1 MGISRCPLGLCGEI
15 GFAMAK
21 LKPQVVLLGLTSLL
35 NDTASEM
42 IYPLLPVFL
51 TSVLG
56 ATPVTIGVIEGA
68 ADGLAS
74 ILKYFAGS
82 ISDKLPRR
90 KPLVVIGY
98 GLAAASRALISVA
111 GRWPTVLTARL
122 IDRTGKGIRSAPR
135 DAIIADV
142 TPPADRGRAFGFQRA
157 LDHTGAVAG
166 PLLALLLLNV
176 IHVPMRTLFMIAV
189 IPGAIA
195 VVMLWILLREE
206 PARTVAGLPKRV
218 AGLPGSQVADAAPPS
233 GNPATGQ
240 PGNLPSNFWLAITA
254 VALFSLANSS
264 DAFLILQ
271 AHAAGVSTA
280 MLPALWAAHHVIK
293 SLFSTRA
300 GALSDR
306 IDRRLLLIGG
316 WTSYAIIYAI
326 FPFAH
331 SLTFFVVLF
340 VLYAIPF
347 TLSEGAERAWISDLV
362 PAEAR
367 GKSFGIYY
375 LANGLCVL
383 AGTVLFGEIYQHIS
397 AHAAFF
403 TGAGIAVAG
412 AGAVLAVPRKK

>member
-1 MGISRCPLGLCGEI
+1 MKDEI
-15 GFAMAK
+15 VSSHVILHPSSMAK
-21 LKPQVVLLGLTSLL
+21 LKPQVRLLAFASLL
-35 NDTASEM
+35 NDSASEM

-56 ATPVTIGVIEGA
+56 ATPVTVGVIEGA

-74 ILKYFAGS
+74 ILKLVAGT
-82 ISDKLPRR
+82 ISDRMPRR
-90 KPLVVIGY
+90 KPFVVGGY
-98 GLAAASRALISVA
+98 ALAAASRMLIAVA
-111 GRWPTVLTARL
+111 GRWPAVLTARL

-142 TPPADRGRAFGFQRA
+142 TPPEQRGHAFGFQRA
-157 LDHTGAVAG
+157 LDHTGAVVG
-166 PLLALLLLNV
+166 PLLALLFLNV
-176 IHVPMRTLFMIAV
+176 VHVPLRTLFMIAV
-189 IPGAIA
+189 IPGAIG
-195 VVMLWILLREE
+195 VVMLLLFLHEE
-206 PARTVAGLPKRV
+206 PRV
-218 AGLPGSQVADAAPPS
+218 ATPLN
-233 GNPATGQ
+233 NPATQ
-240 PGNLPSNFWLAITA
+240 RANLPKNFWLAITA

-264 DAFLILQ
+264 DAFLILR

-306 IDRRLLLIGG
+306 IDRRMLLVAG
-316 WTSYAIIYAI
+316 WSSYAVIYAI
-326 FPFAH
+326 FPFAR
-331 SLTFFVVLF
+331 SLSFFVVLF

-362 PAEAR
+362 PAEGR

-383 AGTVLFGEIYQHIS
+383 AGTVLFGVIYQHI
-397 AHAAFF
+397 APRVAFW
-403 TGAGIAVAG
+403 T
-412 AGAVLAVPRKK
+412 GAVLAMSAAIAVLIVPKRDQPRA